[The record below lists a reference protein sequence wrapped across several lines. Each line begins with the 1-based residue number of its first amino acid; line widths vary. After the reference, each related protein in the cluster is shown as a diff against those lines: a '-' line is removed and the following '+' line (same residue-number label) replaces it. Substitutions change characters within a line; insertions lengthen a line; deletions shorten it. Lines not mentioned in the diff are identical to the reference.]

1 MNVKIEAAV
10 ELVLEKMNVKLKD
23 KQIKAVLSF
32 MSRNDVS
39 ISLPTGYSPEKSAKS
54 FFHNW
59 QHSTHLTLQQLS

>member
-1 MNVKIEAAV
+1 MNVKMEAAV

-23 KQIKAVLSF
+23 KQIEAVLSF

-39 ISLPTGYSPEKSAKS
+39 ISRYSPEKSAKS